1 MSKLAVA
8 GAVALLVV
16 YGASPVFAQAAI
28 QEPGLYGFYHPDG
41 DLSGNQPQLR
51 SLYSMQAFA
60 PNLNA
65 APVVRDARPRV
76 AITRYREWSWLH
88 AEENGKCARHSCA
101 QEPRLSLR
109 VAYR

>member
-28 QEPGLYGFYHPDG
+28 QEPGLYAFYLPAG

-51 SLYSMQAFA
+51 SLYSVQAFA
-60 PNLNA
+60 SNLNA
-65 APVVRDARPRV
+65 APVARDARPRV
-76 AITRYREWSWLH
+76 GITRYRE
-88 AEENGKCARHSCA
+88 R
-101 QEPRLSLR
+101 
-109 VAYR
+109 